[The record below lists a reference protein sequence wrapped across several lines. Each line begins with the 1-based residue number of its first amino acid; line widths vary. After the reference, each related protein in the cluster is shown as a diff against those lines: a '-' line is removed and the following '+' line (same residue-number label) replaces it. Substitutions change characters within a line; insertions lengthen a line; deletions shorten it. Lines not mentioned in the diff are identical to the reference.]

1 MDRSFYQRAAK
12 GAEERVHLRGC
23 ILFGEVY
30 TLFPQSFHVAI
41 PPAPSLLLNLLLLP
55 PESNALTMNPTDGGP
70 ENEALLRQL
79 RLEGILDAQSMFIS
93 QASSWSFSSAP
104 DRDAEMGGQDPR
116 AAGLGP
122 AQASHEQRR
131 PTSSEDTNPLRQ
143 HDEGPLQT
151 EDRLGKSSSAFF
163 GPHLTCMYCAT
174 PRRGLL
180 GEKQARR

>member
-1 MDRSFYQRAAK
+1 MDEDKINLES
-12 GAEERVHLRGC
+12 LT
-23 ILFGEVY
+23 L
-30 TLFPQSFHVAI
+30 LFPTGPWGASVYFGNSMPMGDDGTWHPAL
-41 PPAPSLLLNLLLLP
+41 PAPSGV
-55 PESNALTMNPTDGGP
+55 ADMG
-70 ENEALLRQL
+70 
-79 RLEGILDAQSMFIS
+79 S
-93 QASSWSFSSAP
+93 QAA
-104 DRDAEMGGQDPR
+104 R
-116 AAGLGP
+116 AGIGP

-163 GPHLTCMYCAT
+163 GPHLACMYCAT